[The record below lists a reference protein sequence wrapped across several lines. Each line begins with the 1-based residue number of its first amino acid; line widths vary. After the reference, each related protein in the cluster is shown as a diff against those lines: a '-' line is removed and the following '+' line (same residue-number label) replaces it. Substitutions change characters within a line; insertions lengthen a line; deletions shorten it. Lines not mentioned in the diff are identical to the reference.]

1 MQKKP
6 WLLYLLLGWG
16 VILDIISF
24 LFLIIGVGNTLGFIV
39 STVGF
44 FTFFIV
50 IGMHIMNL
58 TQHIARQ
65 KMKHKQMVKKQ
76 QNPLVQKQMKK
87 ARKKFAEAVGSEIIK
102 MKSRKILYSVL
113 AKIVTLMPILGS
125 FVPAYSIK
133 AIVILRQNKKFMKLL
148 DRMDLSVTGLAKTA
162 VGGAKG
168 MAKQGNTSNSKEPQ
182 NSQSQNQNQNRQN
195 SQSQNAPQSNQY
207 VKDAQELNVQ
217 SKKLSSSIGK
227 SASQYRDN
235 PHNSLGNIMQEKINE
250 NEPNAGKIR
259 TEANNRSDLYHSKYD
274 QSQPPSSS
282 ESSPEDLETNPQNIQ
297 DSQSQ
302 KQNFSSSKDSSVS
315 EQNPS
320 QFSKNSKNRSDEASP
335 SSENSSYS
343 GINPQDT
350 PYTTQ
355 TYQGDRQDVFDQIN
369 PSSQS
374 STSRNSR
381 LASRQQS
388 SGASGNLSSG
398 TIDLKSSA
406 SPQNRAQSNSSQG
419 RSRTSQSQRPS
430 SSVKRPASSKS
441 YAKNTVKPDSES
453 QLRSR
458 TSQSSEQS
466 SQFTRPSIGNKSKNN
481 NT

>member
-6 WLLYLLLGWG
+6 WLLYILVVFGI
-16 VILDIISF
+16 ILDIISF
-24 LFLIIGVGNTLGFIV
+24 LFLVIGVGNVLGFLV

-44 FTFFIV
+44 FVFFIV

-168 MAKQGNTSNSKEPQ
+168 MAKQGNTSNLKKPQ

-235 PHNSLGNIMQEKINE
+235 PQNSLGNIMQEKIDE
-250 NEPNAGKIR
+250 NEPDPGKR
-259 TEANNRSDLYHSKYD
+259 KTGSKNRSNLYQAKYD
-274 QSQPPSSS
+274 QSQPSSS
-282 ESSPEDLETNPQNIQ
+282 NDSSPEDPRTNLQNTQDTQSQNQ
-297 DSQSQ
+297 DS
-302 KQNFSSSKDSSVS
+302 SSSKESSVS
-315 EQNPS
+315 KQNKS
-320 QFSKNSKNRSDEASP
+320 QFSGKSSNGSESSP

-343 GINPQDT
+343 DIHPQDT
-350 PYTTQ
+350 SYTTQ
-355 TYQGDRQDVFDQIN
+355 TYQGDSQDVFDQID

-381 LASRQQS
+381 SASRQQS
-388 SGASGNLSSG
+388 SGASENLSSG

-406 SPQNRAQSNSSQG
+406 SPQNRAKSHSSSG
-419 RSRTSQSQRPS
+419 RSRTSQSQGPS
-430 SSVKRPASSKS
+430 SSKS

-453 QLRSR
+453 QSRSR
-458 TSQSSEQS
+458 TSQSSGKS
-466 SQFTRPSIGNKSKNN
+466 SQFIRPSVGNSSKKRDI
-481 NT
+481 